1 MAEQNTRSI
10 LVGVFAL
17 LTVVLLVT
25 NIFFYR
31 KLQAT
36 RQDGGTPQEVQAE
49 IDTLISEVG
58 ALMVLPDEAPTVAT
72 VSDLEQ
78 LKNQPFFAQAKLG
91 DKVLI
96 YAVARK
102 AILYSPT
109 EKKIVEVAPL
119 LIGETTPNT
128 PNPSQPPTTTEATQ

>member
-1 MAEQNTRSI
+1 MGSKAKI
-10 LVGVFAL
+10 VLFLFVL
-17 LTVVLLVT
+17 LTVVLIVT

-31 KLQAT
+31 KLQLA
-36 RQDGGTPQEVQAE
+36 RQATPQAVNQEEVNN
-49 IDTLISEVG
+49 LITEVG
-58 ALMVLPDEAPTVAT
+58 VLIVLPDEVPTIAT

-78 LKNQPFFAQAKLG
+78 LKNQPFFAKAKIG

-102 AILYSPT
+102 AILYSPS

-119 LIGETTPNT
+119 LIGENT
-128 PNPSQPPTTTEATQ
+128 PSSNTPTPSTSPESTIPATP